1 MTKVMVTEFLRA
13 MNAQMA
19 AMLAAILMLFAA
31 APVCALML
39 PLTDDDLVGTVNSY
53 LVRKDDSLIEV
64 ARTFGLGYNEI
75 TEANRDM
82 DPFIPSSGEQIR
94 LPLAWVLP
102 AAPRIRG
109 IIINLSEMRLF
120 YFPSGDGKSVF
131 TFPIGIGDEGTETPV
146 GSFSVTEKRIAPAWK
161 VPDSIRRDDP
171 GLPRVVPPG
180 PDNPLG
186 SHALRL
192 SGGPVLI
199 HGTNKPW
206 GVGRKASHGCI
217 RLYPEDI
224 PQLFQLVQLGE
235 RTVIVRQPVKIGL
248 GNGRV
253 FMEVHRGER
262 IDYVK
267 EALRL
272 VMARGLLHRID
283 SAKFFRALREMSGTP
298 EDITSN

>member
-1 MTKVMVTEFLRA
+1 MRV
-13 MNAQMA
+13 
-19 AMLAAILMLFAA
+19 LAATCLAVILTLSGFSV
-31 APVCALML
+31 APARELVIGN
-39 PLTDDDLVGTVNSY
+39 DDVVGTVNSY

-75 TEANRDM
+75 TEANPGM
-82 DPFIPSSGEQIR
+82 DPFIPRAGEVVR

-102 AAPRIRG
+102 NLPRTRG
-109 IIINLSEMRLF
+109 IVINLSEMRLY
-120 YFPSGDGKSVF
+120 YFPSGDGKSVV
-131 TFPIGIGDEGTETPV
+131 TYPIGIGDEGSETPV
-146 GSFSVTEKRIAPAWK
+146 GTFSVTEKRIAPAWK
-161 VPDSIRRDDP
+161 VPFSIRREDP

-192 SGGPVLI
+192 SGGPVLV

-235 RTVIVRQPVKIGL
+235 RVIIVRQPVKIGL
-248 GNGRV
+248 NKGRV
-253 FMEVHRGER
+253 FMEVHRGEQV
-262 IDYVK
+262 DYVK
-267 EALRL
+267 MALRMI
-272 VMARGLLHRID
+272 MARKVLNRID
-283 SAKFFRALREMSGTP
+283 SAKFFRALREKSGMP
-298 EDITSN
+298 EDITSK